1 MYEKL
6 LDELETI
13 SKALGQSDGDYLNAD
28 GEDDEEEAAR
38 IRMAAK
44 AKGGDGDGDE
54 DDEYDE
60 GEDLSLGKSFR
71 VKMPD
76 GEEADV
82 LDGTQVVARLGK
94 SLQKTQAGIAKALQ
108 AATQVMGDLQAA
120 VVKRDAAIAEQ
131 GELIKSLTE
140 TVGRLG
146 DAGRGR
152 KAVVSVSEKDG
163 GSDLNKSAGITPVEF
178 MGKAKA
184 AFEAGKLTGGE
195 LMRVEA
201 HINRG
206 LQPPADIV
214 SRVAAA

>member
-1 MYEKL
+1 
-6 LDELETI
+6 
-13 SKALGQSDGDYLNAD
+13 
-28 GEDDEEEAAR
+28 
-38 IRMAAK
+38 
-44 AKGGDGDGDE
+44 
-54 DDEYDE
+54 
-60 GEDLSLGKSFR
+60 
-71 VKMPD
+71 MPD

-94 SLQKTQAGIAKALQ
+94 SLQKTQVGIAKASQ

-120 VVKRDAAIAEQ
+120 VVKRDATIAEQ

-152 KAVVSVSEKDG
+152 KAVVSVSEKNG